1 MLGSS
6 FMKCLTWSGN
16 TSFLSPAEQ
25 AVAKMQ
31 CLPGCSYSF
40 EKLNATEETLRK
52 DKASHQTSE
61 DF

>member
-1 MLGSS
+1 
-6 FMKCLTWSGN
+6 MKCLTWSGN